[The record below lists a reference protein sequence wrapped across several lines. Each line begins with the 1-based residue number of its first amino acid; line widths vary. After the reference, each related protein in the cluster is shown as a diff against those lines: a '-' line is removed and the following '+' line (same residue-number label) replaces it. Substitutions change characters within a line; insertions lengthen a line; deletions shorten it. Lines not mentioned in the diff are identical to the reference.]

1 MRDCES
7 YEIVSILRKVR
18 VLGATAAVVSLLS
31 IGCASAATLSLS
43 SGGTAGTL
51 SAKFDP
57 SNIAAINADGIDVGT
72 SITIFNG
79 TANTGGLLVSPQNV
93 AVTFEFMGK
102 EAAFT
107 DTLLAGGSVISN
119 NSAPGTSFSLGS
131 SSAVLAFLFK
141 TETSGNLD
149 AANGGAIEPGLQIA
163 FSKISDSVV
172 YALFDD
178 GGAGPDADFNYIVVR
193 ITASDFGRGGESI
206 SNPIPA
212 ALPLFAT
219 GLGVIGL
226 LARRRKRKQIA

>member
-1 MRDCES
+1 MRECEN
-7 YEIVSILRKVR
+7 YEIVSILRKVP

-31 IGCASAATLSLS
+31 IGSASAATLSLS

-51 SAKFDP
+51 SVKFDP

-79 TANTGGLLVSPQNV
+79 TANIGGLLVPPQNV

-141 TETSGNLD
+141 NETSNLD
-149 AANGGAIEPGLQIA
+149 AVNGGAIEPGLQIA

-178 GGAGPDADFNYIVVR
+178 GGAGPDADFDDIVVR
-193 ITASDFGRGGESI
+193 ITVSDLSRGGESI